1 MSDRPAQATA
11 GLPDAIARAVTEVD
25 ELLAASDHALQF
37 SYSGQRSGRQ
47 PVHTAYVPADQF
59 RPGLA
64 VEWGRQATQALA
76 DCAPSPADFG
86 EAMGVPD
93 DIAAVVREGVLAKLS
108 DEPVE
113 DFRLDFE
120 DGL

>member
-37 SYSGQRSGRQ
+37 RYPGDRPGRQ
-47 PVHTAYVPADQF
+47 PVHTAYIPADQF
-59 RPGLA
+59 RPDLA
-64 VEWGRQATQALA
+64 VEWGQQAMQALT
-76 DCAPSPADFG
+76 DCAPSPTDFG

-93 DIAAVVREGVLAKLS
+93 DIVAIVLERVLAK
-108 DEPVE
+108 
-113 DFRLDFE
+113 
-120 DGL
+120 